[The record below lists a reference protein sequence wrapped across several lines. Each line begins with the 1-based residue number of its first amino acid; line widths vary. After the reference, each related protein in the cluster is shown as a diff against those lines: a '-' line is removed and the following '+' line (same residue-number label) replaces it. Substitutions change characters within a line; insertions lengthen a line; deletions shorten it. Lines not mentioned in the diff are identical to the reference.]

1 MLMHTKTAISAVMIT
16 LNSERVLARVLASL
30 SWCDEIVVVDS
41 GSTDQTV
48 AIAES
53 FGCRVMHR
61 DFDGFGT
68 QKGFAVRQALNDWV
82 FVVDC
87 DEVVTPGLRDEILER
102 VGHEPGI
109 AGYRVPISLV
119 FLNQLMRYGGE
130 YKMRHLRL
138 FNRHYGTYNVNRVHE
153 DVLLNGKVANLKN
166 HCLHYSYASIHEY
179 FEKFNRYTTSGAQ
192 DLAARGKQTSVAG
205 IAFRMPFSF
214 VKEYVI
220 RRNLLNGYPGF
231 MWSLFSA
238 MYPVVKYAKLREM
251 NEKRQIVNPV
261 HVHPEISTLA

>member
-1 MLMHTKTAISAVMIT
+1 MHKTTAISAVMIT
-16 LNSERVLARVLASL
+16 YNSERVLKEVLAAL

-41 GSTDQTV
+41 GSTDRTI

-68 QKGFAVRQALNDWV
+68 QKGFAVRQAHNDWV

-87 DEVVTPGLRDEILER
+87 DEVVTPELRDEILAR
-102 VGHEPGI
+102 VGNEPGI

-138 FNRHYGTYNVNRVHE
+138 FNRRQGTYNVSRVHE
-153 DVLLNGKVANLKN
+153 DVLLNGQVATLKH
-166 HCLHYSYASIHEY
+166 HCLHYSYASIHDY
-179 FEKFNRYTTSGAQ
+179 FEKFNRYTTAGAQ
-192 DLAARGKQTSVAG
+192 DLAARGKQVSVAK

-214 VKEYVI
+214 VREYIVK
-220 RRNLLNGYPGF
+220 RNVLNGYPGF
-231 MWSLFSA
+231 VWSLFSA

-251 NEKRQIVNPV
+251 NRPAPV
-261 HVHPEISTLA
+261 LSKLPRVSEVETCS